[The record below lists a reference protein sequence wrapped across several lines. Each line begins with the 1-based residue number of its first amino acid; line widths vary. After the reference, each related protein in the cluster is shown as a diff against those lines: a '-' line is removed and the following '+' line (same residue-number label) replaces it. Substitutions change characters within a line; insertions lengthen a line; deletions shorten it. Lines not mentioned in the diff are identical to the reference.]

1 MKKLCAILITFL
13 MIFANTAIYA
23 ADFSSQNNNKSI
35 SEAITFT
42 NKSSVNTVAYND
54 KINESKAKIVK
65 SEKIQTAKDSTVL
78 GTKTTATT
86 LATASDIVVF
96 DLKPAANQPSTFKA
110 LADTYLQVTV
120 ANIGG
125 STSASC
131 TLGVVLDNTLLVSTT
146 VGSMAPNTGFIF
158 TITLSGINE
167 GLHNVKI
174 VGDYNNNIA
183 ESNENNNSVSGTY
196 NWVGTPN
203 LTADSIAASV
213 GSPYIAGQ
221 TVTFTFK
228 VTNNGSGSIP
238 GDCPV
243 QLLVNG
249 SVMGTWTVTNWTKQN
264 TLTGT
269 IDITFHIPG
278 TYTVQIKADPNN
290 TVNESNENDN
300 TISSTYQVN

>member
-23 ADFSSQNNNKSI
+23 ADFSSQNDNKSI
-35 SEAITFT
+35 SEAVTFT
-42 NKSSVNTVAYND
+42 NKSSVNTAAYNE
-54 KINESKAKIVK
+54 KINESKVKIVK
-65 SEKIQTAKDSTVL
+65 SEKIKIAKDAIVL

-86 LATASDIVVF
+86 LATASDIVVY
-96 DLKPAANQPSTFKA
+96 DLKPAENQPSTFTA
-110 LADTYLQVTV
+110 LADTYFKVTV

-125 STSASC
+125 TTSASS
-131 TLGVVLDNTLLVSTT
+131 TLGVVMDNTLMTSATVS
-146 VGSMAPNTGFIF
+146 SMAPNTGFIF
-158 TITLSGINE
+158 TITLSGVTE
-167 GLHNVKI
+167 GLHTVKI
-174 VGDYNNNIA
+174 VGDYNNTIA
-183 ESNENNNSVSGTY
+183 ESNENNNSASGTY

-203 LTADSIAASV
+203 LTADSIAPSV
-213 GSPYIAGQ
+213 NSPYIAGQ
-221 TVTFTFK
+221 TVNFTFK
-228 VTNNGSGSIP
+228 ATNNGSGSIL

-249 SVMGTWTVTNWTKQN
+249 SVLGTWTVTNWTKQT

-269 IDITFHIPG
+269 VDITFNIPG

-300 TISSTYQVN
+300 TISAIYQVN